1 MATAV
6 IFQHLF
12 FRMLIH
18 IQIKVALDEM
28 VVEGKEVTF
37 RHDIYADVYVDILG
51 LMAKCDTAPVHR
63 AKMKACCVEWAKIG
77 M

>member
-1 MATAV
+1 
-6 IFQHLF
+6 
-12 FRMLIH
+12 MLIH

-51 LMAKCDTAPVHR
+51 LMVKCDTAPVHR
-63 AKMKACCVEWAKIG
+63 AKTKACHVEWANIG